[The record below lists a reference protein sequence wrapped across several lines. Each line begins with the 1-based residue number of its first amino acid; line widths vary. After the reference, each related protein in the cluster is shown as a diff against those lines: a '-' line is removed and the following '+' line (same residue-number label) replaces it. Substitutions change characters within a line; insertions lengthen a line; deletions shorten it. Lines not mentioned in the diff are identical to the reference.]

1 MAYWWNCAWKGDD
14 YSCNSILPTPTLD
27 FANVISPLPVR
38 NMTQIDLAGKIGV
51 SKSQFIRYESKDV
64 QPPADIVN
72 KLADVLGTS
81 VDYLISGDKSEKA
94 KASLKNSELLQ
105 RFKEIDVLPAEEQGI
120 LLKVI
125 SAYIRDYSA
134 KQAYAS

>member
-1 MAYWWNCAWKGDD
+1 MNE
-14 YSCNSILPTPTLD
+14 TLTD
-27 FANVISPLPVR
+27 RMQLLRKQAG
-38 NMTQIDLAGKIGV
+38 MTQVELAGKIGV
-51 SKSQFIRYESKDV
+51 SNSQFIRYASKDV

-94 KASLKNSELLQ
+94 KATLKNSELLQ
-105 RFKEIDVLPAEEQGI
+105 RFKEINVLPEEEQGV

-125 SAYIRDYSA
+125 SAYIRGYRA

>member
-1 MAYWWNCAWKGDD
+1 M
-14 YSCNSILPTPTLD
+14 
-27 FANVISPLPVR
+27 
-38 NMTQIDLAGKIGV
+38 AGKIGV
-51 SKSQFIRYESKDV
+51 SKSQYIRYETKDV
-64 QPPADIVN
+64 QPPANIIN
-72 KLADVLGTS
+72 KLADALGTS

-105 RFKEIDVLPAEEQGI
+105 RFKEIDTLPEDEQTT

-125 SAYIRDYSA
+125 SAYIRDFKA